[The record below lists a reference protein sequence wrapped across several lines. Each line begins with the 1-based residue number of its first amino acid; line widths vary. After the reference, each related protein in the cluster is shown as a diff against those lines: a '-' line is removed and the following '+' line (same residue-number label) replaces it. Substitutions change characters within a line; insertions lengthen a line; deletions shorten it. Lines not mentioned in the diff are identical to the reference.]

1 MARIVIRTGDD
12 LLKSGK
18 RPDALRRY
26 ESALGIFHSL
36 SASPDS
42 MYSREIAVT
51 NFRLGDA
58 HAMDGDWMEALA
70 AYRRSLERVQAAAA
84 SDPDDALA
92 RADLAESYGA
102 VGRALAN
109 TGRVEQ
115 GLEFLRRGLTLAGAE
130 VARDPK
136 HAELSR
142 VLAFVHLWNGQVL
155 DASGNEK
162 DALDHYRS
170 SVMLF
175 QQLASTDRNDVDAQ
189 LCAAAAQLEVGRVL
203 LNQKDLDG
211 AVEALKISLAITDRM
226 AALPSPNQQVFYT
239 MADADSVMGD
249 VFVQKAKQKNIASS
263 EQLECWS
270 KANSWFQQS
279 SAARHRIYN
288 PGKLGP
294 AGFYAG
300 NPRLLTSRL
309 NECSLALGT
318 LKGSNP

>member
-1 MARIVIRTGDD
+1 
-12 LLKSGK
+12 
-18 RPDALRRY
+18 
-26 ESALGIFHSL
+26 
-36 SASPDS
+36 
-42 MYSREIAVT
+42 
-51 NFRLGDA
+51 
-58 HAMDGDWMEALA
+58 
-70 AYRRSLERVQAAAA
+70 
-84 SDPDDALA
+84 
-92 RADLAESYGA
+92 
-102 VGRALAN
+102 
-109 TGRVEQ
+109 
-115 GLEFLRRGLTLAGAE
+115 
-130 VARDPK
+130 
-136 HAELSR
+136 
-142 VLAFVHLWNGQVL
+142 
-155 DASGNEK
+155 
-162 DALDHYRS
+162 
-170 SVMLF
+170 
-175 QQLASTDRNDVDAQ
+175 
-189 LCAAAAQLEVGRVL
+189 
-203 LNQKDLDG
+203 
-211 AVEALKISLAITDRM
+211 M